1 MSSVFSCIHKRKV
14 KAHLSQGSI
23 KFSRAV
29 IKADSLIMGSTH
41 MRIKQFSQLGAA
53 FSLTKKASVTHF
65 FSLPSF
71 SKV

>member
-29 IKADSLIMGSTH
+29 IKADSLIMGNTH
-41 MRIKQFSQLGAA
+41 MRIKQFSQLAA